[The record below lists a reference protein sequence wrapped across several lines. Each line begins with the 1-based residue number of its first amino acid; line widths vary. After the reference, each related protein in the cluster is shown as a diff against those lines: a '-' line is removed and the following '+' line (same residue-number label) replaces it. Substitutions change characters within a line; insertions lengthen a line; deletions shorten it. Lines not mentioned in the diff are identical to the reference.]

1 MIDPTFYAPLATAAE
16 QAGYDSMVVP
26 DSIMYPAESDS
37 TYPYTDDGNREFLEG
52 KPFIEPFTLIP
63 YLAAVTEKLRFTTF
77 VVKLPIRNPVIV
89 AKQVTSLGVIT
100 GDRFG
105 FGFAT
110 RPQDHAVS
118 VLGRE
123 TVRRADADV
132 VTGDPPVLEGRSPA
146 PGEGG
151 SRRQQTRHDT
161 EQRAHCGLPSRVP
174 PS

>member
-1 MIDPTFYAPLATAAE
+1 MPIQHRGARTSPCASRTPSQLIDPSFYAPLATAAE
-16 QAGYDSMVVP
+16 LAGYDSMVIP

-63 YLAAVTEKLRFTTF
+63 FLAAVTEKLRFTTF

-105 FGFAT
+105 FGVGTSPWPEDYTAT
-110 RPQDHAVS
+110 DRT
-118 VLGRE
+118 LGNDE
-123 TVRRADADV
+123 
-132 VTGDPPVLEGRSPA
+132 A
-146 PGEGG
+146 PG
-151 SRRQQTRHDT
+151 
-161 EQRAHCGLPSRVP
+161 
-174 PS
+174 